1 MSVLLPPGGSLSG
14 AGQQLGLL
22 RAYSDPVIF
31 RDDRVLKT
39 LLRKE
44 IKYLP
49 ASKNYFSQVQD
60 NELMPHMRKE
70 VAHWMLEVCEA
81 EQCQPEIF
89 CLAIN
94 YLDRFLSICKIAQSQ
109 LQLLASV
116 CLLVA
121 CKVRQHRT
129 LAASKLVEYSDFN
142 LDVLNIMEW
151 EVLLLSKL
159 DWDMSSVIASD
170 FVEHIIQRVRELPLG
185 WNPEL
190 IRRHSETLVAM
201 CSAHHSFYAL
211 APSLIAAGCVLTTL
225 RPLLEATEVQN
236 PDPDT
241 HRRLPSLQNAIDIVE
256 KMIFIEK
263 MEVEQCME
271 NIESLV
277 KNNEAVSSPAHV
289 FGTPKKQENFSDENE
304 EETPTKV
311 LDVAEQSHN

>member
-1 MSVLLPPGGSLSG
+1 MSVLLPPGGRLSG
-14 AGQQLGLL
+14 ASPSL

-70 VAHWMLEVCEA
+70 VSHWMLEICEA
-81 EQCQPEIF
+81 ENCHPEIF

-121 CKVRQHRT
+121 CKVRQHRP
-129 LAASKLVEYSDFN
+129 LPASKLVEYSDFN
-142 LDVLNIMEW
+142 LDGLNIMEW

-170 FVEHIIQRVRELPLG
+170 FVEHIIQRVRLLPLG

-211 APSLIAAGCVLTTL
+211 APSLVAAGCVLTTL

-241 HRRLPSLQNAIDIVE
+241 HQRLPSLQNAIDIVE

-271 NIESLV
+271 NIECLV
-277 KNNEAVSSPAHV
+277 KNSKALSSPSQV
-289 FGTPKKQENFSDENE
+289 FGTPKKHESFSDENE